1 MTTSLTP
8 DQAADLADQA
18 APLDALLV
26 DAALGPARRFAPDL
40 STAKLAVGL
49 ARRPRVTLRR
59 VGSLGAEVGRIAIGT
74 STLGPS
80 KRDRRFVDEAW
91 SENPLL
97 RRLVQAYLAS
107 GQTADQLVGDA
118 GLDWRDE
125 QRMRF
130 LADNLIEACA
140 PSNLPLI
147 NPASAKAAIDS
158 AGMNLLRGGSQL
170 MRDLAVSPRIPE
182 MVDGSAFEVGRN
194 IATTPGAVVLR
205 TEVFELIQYAP
216 QTEQVRE
223 VPLLLVPPT
232 INKYYAL
239 DLAPGRSLVEF
250 LVREGQQVFVMS
262 WRNPDARH
270 ASWDFDTYVRSI
282 LDAMD
287 AVERITG
294 VERTA
299 LTGICSGGILAAM
312 TAAYLAATGRDD
324 RLAALSLAV
333 TVIDTARA
341 GLASAVTNRR
351 LAAAAKAQSRRRGY
365 LDGRSLAEVF
375 AWLRPGDLIWNYWVN
390 NYLLGKKPPA
400 FDILFWNSDTTRM
413 TAGLHAD
420 FVDMAMDN
428 LLTEAGGV
436 TVMGVP
442 IDLSRIDTDAYVV
455 AGIAD
460 HITPWQNCY
469 RSTQLLG
476 GTTRFVLSTSGHIAA
491 LVNPP
496 GNPKAS
502 YQVNKGNP
510 ADPADWLKTAA
521 DAAGH
526 LVDRRLR
533 MAGRTLRGP
542 EARPG
547 TTRRRRPAAA
557 RRRPRHLR
565 LRQLREQSNVRDDR
579 PRPGH
584 RLLPHRR
591 PAHPRRARLPSAD
604 PRVRRRRGAA
614 RHQRLLGACR
624 VPSTAHREDGRTRD
638 RRRRH
643 RRLRLP
649 ADEPDRER
657 PGPPRTQPRGRQ
669 PRDVPRGPGR
679 PGDAIDRDARLG
691 GAEAALAAADG
702 RAAGDRGLRA
712 H

>member
-8 DQAADLADQA
+8 EQAAELADQA

-26 DAALGPARRFAPDL
+26 DAALGSARRFAPDL

-49 ARRPRVTLRR
+49 ARRPRLTLRR

-107 GQTADQLVGDA
+107 GQTADELVGDA

-130 LADNLIEACA
+130 LADNLIEAFA

-158 AGMNLLRGGSQL
+158 AGMNLLRGGSHL

-239 DLAPGRSLVEF
+239 DLAPGRSLVES

-270 ASWDFDTYVRSI
+270 ASWDFDTYVQSI
-282 LDAMD
+282 VDAMD

-299 LTGICSGGILAAM
+299 LMGICSGGILAAM
-312 TAAYLAATGRDD
+312 TAAYLAATGGDD

-436 TVMGVP
+436 SVMGVP
-442 IDLSRIDTDAYVV
+442 IDLSRIGTDAYVV

-476 GTTRFVLSTSGHIAA
+476 GATRFVLSTSGHIAA

-502 YQVNKGNP
+502 YQVNKDNP
-510 ADPADWLKTAA
+510 ADPADWLTTAQTQQGTWWT
-521 DAAGH
+521 DASGWLAERCGSQKP
-526 LVDRRLR
+526 
-533 MAGRTLRGP
+533 AP
-542 EARPG
+542 E
-547 TTRRRRPAAA
+547 
-557 RRRPRHLR
+557 
-565 LRQLREQSNVRDDR
+565 Q
-579 PRPGH
+579 
-584 RLLPHRR
+584 
-591 PAHPRRARLPSAD
+591 
-604 PRVRRRRGAA
+604 
-614 RHQRLLGACR
+614 
-624 VPSTAHREDGRTRD
+624 
-638 RRRRH
+638 
-643 RRLRLP
+643 
-649 ADEPDRER
+649 
-657 PGPPRTQPRGRQ
+657 
-669 PRDVPRGPGR
+669 
-679 PGDAIDRDARLG
+679 LG
-691 GAEAALAAADG
+691 GA
-702 RAAGDRGLRA
+702 GLRA
-712 H
+712 LVDAPGTYVFDS